1 MPQLDVSSFTTQ
13 ILWLVIVY
21 FTFYILLL
29 KFILP
34 KIGRILKF
42 RESYKIPSKSKI
54 FAAANDNSI
63 KNSTTSQLLNII
75 NSNNKFIETTN
86 AKMDAF
92 AKAETE
98 FYLSSLYLK
107 DQNEVLKNNLES
119 IFIKKQLLE
128 HEIKN

>member
-42 RESYKIPSKSKI
+42 RESYKIPSSLKASI
-54 FAAANDNSI
+54 AANDSSI
-63 KNSTTSQLLNII
+63 KSSTTNQLLNVI
-75 NSNNKFIETTN
+75 NSNNKFIEATN
-86 AKMDAF
+86 SKIDAF
-92 AKAETE
+92 TKAETE

-119 IFIKKQLLE
+119 IFIKKQLLD